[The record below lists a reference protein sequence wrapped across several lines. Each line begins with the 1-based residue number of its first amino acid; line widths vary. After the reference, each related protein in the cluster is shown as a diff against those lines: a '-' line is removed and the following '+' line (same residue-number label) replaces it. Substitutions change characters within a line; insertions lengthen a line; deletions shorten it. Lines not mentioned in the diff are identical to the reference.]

1 MTQKRSFSKDFPGL
15 WRLFGEIE
23 LPVGAAINDHIATW
37 LVETLRPLDL
47 NVHFINKV
55 LASAELASVYDSL
68 STIEAGHGHLHI
80 QIFIPEDSQSNG
92 QSWGFFRVERKG
104 DPQLAEPN
112 HDHTVTF
119 YLYREGM

>member
-1 MTQKRSFSKDFPGL
+1 MAQKHSFSKDIPGV

-23 LPVGAAINDHIATW
+23 LPVGAAINDHISTW

-47 NVHFINKV
+47 NDHFINKV

-68 STIEAGHGHLHI
+68 SAIEAGYGQIHI
-80 QIFIPEDSQSNG
+80 QTFIPEDSQSNG
-92 QSWGFFRVERKG
+92 HSWGFFRVERKG
-104 DPQLAEPN
+104 DPKSAEPK
-112 HDHTVTF
+112 HYHTIAF